1 MRSRK
6 LPSDVACSQDSAYR
20 LDTCMISSQCEAEVG
35 EDAAQ
40 AFDSKGD
47 LLLTLTLQFSG

>member
-20 LDTCMISSQCEAEVG
+20 LETCMISSQCEAEVG